1 MAPARASKPRLMP
14 LTIAAIVIAV
24 AGCETEFERRLAAAE
39 RQRAEAAAAG
49 AEWLQTGKLLEQA
62 RQEAEQDNVDAALEL
77 VDKAKFQAEMALQ
90 QALREEEAWVRRV
103 VR

>member
-1 MAPARASKPRLMP
+1 MP
-14 LTIAAIVIAV
+14 LTIAAIAIAV
-24 AGCETEFERRLAAAE
+24 AGCETEFERRIAAAE